1 MATLKLRLAIGFVN
15 GNHEDYVEIPDED
28 LEGMS
33 EEEKESYFE
42 EIWQEWIW
50 NYIDGGWEVVD

>member
-1 MATLKLRLAIGFVN
+1 MATLKLRLGIGFVN